1 MKSIL
6 KHASRG
12 ILSALLLVHFSAQ
25 AQILTHEDSLTAGLN
40 IKGNRNTAISG
51 YGEAFYSHDFKL
63 ETGTAQLRRVVL
75 FVGHRFS
82 DKISFFSEMELENA
96 VSGDGKGGEI
106 AMEQAFI
113 KFDLNR
119 DHYIQAGLF
128 TPRIGI
134 INENHLPNT
143 YNGNERPVLETML
156 IPATWR
162 EIAVGLYGNVKPV
175 TGLNYSIAV
184 LSGLNASGFS
194 TENGIGG
201 GRSEGLATSAR
212 QKAITGALLYYLGPL
227 RLQASSYIGGSVGL
241 DNKTADRLDLSTGF
255 LGTPVYLNEINA
267 QYRHNGVTVKA
278 IACMVNIPDAAK
290 INTAYA
296 NNTPEQMQGAYGEV
310 AYDLLHHKYE
320 GSRQFHIFSRYE
332 YINMN
337 AKVAENG
344 IANPYYDQQHAFI
357 GFSYL
362 PVRGVVIKADYHYVL
377 SGDYNQSLIINPAP
391 YATPYYKERQF
402 LNVGLAYSF

>member
-1 MKSIL
+1 MKSTAVYVL
-6 KHASRG
+6 RC
-12 ILSALLLVHFSAQ
+12 LLTAVLLCHFAYAQ
-25 AQILTHEDSLTAGLN
+25 VLTHEDSLAAGLN

-51 YGEAFYSHDFKL
+51 YGEAFYSQDFQL
-63 ETGTAQLRRVVL
+63 QTGTAQLRRIVL
-75 FVGHRFS
+75 FVGHRFNE
-82 DKISFFSEMELENA
+82 KISFFSEMELENA
-96 VSGDGKGGEI
+96 VAGSGKSGEI

-119 DHYIQAGLF
+119 NHYIQAGLF
-128 TPRIGI
+128 IPRIGI

-175 TGLNYSIAV
+175 PGLNYSIAV

-201 GRSEGLATSAR
+201 GRAEGAPAPAR
-212 QKAITGALLYYLGPL
+212 QKAVTAALLYYTGPF
-227 RLQASSYIGGSVGL
+227 RFQASSYAGGSVGL

-255 LGTPVYLNEINA
+255 FGTPVFLNEVNA
-267 QYRHNGVTVKA
+267 QYRENGFSIKA
-278 IACMVNIPDAAK
+278 IACVIMIPDAK
-290 INTAYA
+290 HINTAYA
-296 NNTPEQMQGAYGEV
+296 NNTPEQMQGTYAEV
-310 AYDLLHHKYE
+310 AYDLLHKKYS
-320 GSRQFHIFSRYE
+320 GNRQFNVFSRYE

-337 AKVAENG
+337 AKVPVNG
-344 IANPYYDQQHAFI
+344 IPNPYYDQQHAFV

-362 PVRGVVIKADYHYVL
+362 PVRGVVVKADYHYVL
-377 SGDYNQSLIINPAP
+377 SGAYNQSLLINPAP
-391 YATPYYKERQF
+391 YAVPFYKERQF
-402 LNVGLAYSF
+402 LNIGVAYSF